1 MRAAALRHA
10 CAFPLPVMAV
20 PGGPVLK
27 DVVAYVEVWSTNGTE
42 NYSKTF
48 RNQLVDM
55 GAKVSKTFNK
65 QVTHVVFKDGYQS
78 TWEKAQKRGVKL
90 VSVLWVDKCRAAGVH
105 IDESLFPAANANQH
119 LPSLLKKKRKC
130 MQPKDFIPRTPEND
144 KRLQRKFEKMAKEL
158 QQQKTT
164 LGTNVP
170 VLLFESNGSLVYSP
184 TGKVYGAHNSAMK
197 RRLQE
202 MKEKRENLSPTS
214 SQMMEQADVN
224 TVDLLHEASLNLSR
238 DTSCSDDSFAGGL
251 PVSAEDLCGGSA
263 SGTQERNLGEFI
275 AERGSDVRAASP
287 VLQTG
292 RVSPSAAPHPL
303 GLLTPRRSTSSPP
316 KAETPQQSGA
326 AGGVVTPVSKP
337 SRPAAQ
343 GPSDGKRRLSPVS
356 SATKGRPGGR
366 AQRMGSSTKR
376 KKTPENS
383 CPASEKRQKRRRSL
397 GQRPAPRLRLW
408 KAESGLRSVQRAAVK
423 NLALEEFSYDDYFSP
438 DNLKERVSEGLLGE
452 QLPSRPPPLHCQR
465 SLSKTERT
473 SLLDRADLSLIG
485 RSPRPAVGTCSTA
498 KPGPPLERPALSRA
512 DAGLGGGTSGGTP
525 AADGTPGPCPWAEAQ
540 GEGDARP
547 AEGDTLHTPSGLVP
561 QTGPQGDP
569 SPLTGSREE
578 MEEWTDPQLTQKD
591 GAPPGTAESA
601 AAHSE
606 GELSAAG
613 DRAEGRSAGAR
624 EAPAQGS
631 SESVKSGPAG
641 HGVVAGSRKGC
652 QDLLRPREESRKK
665 GRGQKPTRT
674 LVMTSMP
681 SEKYS
686 VVIQVVSKLKGF
698 SLAREVCGSTTH
710 VLAGKPR
717 RTLSVLLGIA
727 RGCWILSFEWV
738 LWSLE
743 MGHWI
748 SEEPFEL
755 SNYFPAA
762 PLCRQERLSCAGQYR
777 GTLFADQPIMFISP
791 ASNPPRA
798 KLGEL
803 VVLCGGRVTQVPRQ
817 ASIFIGPSP
826 GRKKETVKYLSET
839 WILDSISQHKICAS
853 ENHLLP

>member
-1 MRAAALRHA
+1 M
-10 CAFPLPVMAV
+10 
-20 PGGPVLK
+20 
-27 DVVAYVEVWSTNGTE
+27 
-42 NYSKTF
+42 
-48 RNQLVDM
+48 
-55 GAKVSKTFNK
+55 
-65 QVTHVVFKDGYQS
+65 
-78 TWEKAQKRGVKL
+78 
-90 VSVLWVDKCRAAGVH
+90 
-105 IDESLFPAANANQH
+105 
-119 LPSLLKKKRKC
+119 
-130 MQPKDFIPRTPEND
+130 
-144 KRLQRKFEKMAKEL
+144 
-158 QQQKTT
+158 
-164 LGTNVP
+164 
-170 VLLFESNGSLVYSP
+170 
-184 TGKVYGAHNSAMK
+184 
-197 RRLQE
+197 
-202 MKEKRENLSPTS
+202 
-214 SQMMEQADVN
+214 
-224 TVDLLHEASLNLSR
+224 
-238 DTSCSDDSFAGGL
+238 
-251 PVSAEDLCGGSA
+251 SAEDLCGGSA

-275 AERGSDVRAASP
+275 TERGSGVRAASP

-631 SESVKSGPAG
+631 SES
-641 HGVVAGSRKGC
+641 
-652 QDLLRPREESRKK
+652 
-665 GRGQKPTRT
+665 T
-674 LVMTSMP
+674 
-681 SEKYS
+681 
-686 VVIQVVSKLKGF
+686 
-698 SLAREVCGSTTH
+698 
-710 VLAGKPR
+710 
-717 RTLSVLLGIA
+717 
-727 RGCWILSFEWV
+727 
-738 LWSLE
+738 
-743 MGHWI
+743 
-748 SEEPFEL
+748 
-755 SNYFPAA
+755 
-762 PLCRQERLSCAGQYR
+762 
-777 GTLFADQPIMFISP
+777 
-791 ASNPPRA
+791 
-798 KLGEL
+798 
-803 VVLCGGRVTQVPRQ
+803 
-817 ASIFIGPSP
+817 
-826 GRKKETVKYLSET
+826 
-839 WILDSISQHKICAS
+839 
-853 ENHLLP
+853 

>member
-1 MRAAALRHA
+1 MAASGSFGA
-10 CAFPLPVMAV
+10 
-20 PGGPVLK
+20 PVLK

-105 IDESLFPAANANQH
+105 VDESLFPAANANQH

-184 TGKVYGAHNSAMK
+184 TGKLYGAHHSAMK
-197 RRLQE
+197 KRLRE
-202 MKEKRENLSPTS
+202 MKERRENLSPTS
-214 SQMMEQADVN
+214 SQMIEQSDVN
-224 TVDLLHEASLNLSR
+224 TVNLLHEASLNLSH
-238 DTSCSDDSFAGGL
+238 DTLCSDDSFAGGL

-263 SGTQERNLGEFI
+263 SGTQERDLGEFI
-275 AERGSDVRAASP
+275 PERGSDVCAASP

-292 RVSPSAAPHPL
+292 SVSPSAAPHPL

-326 AGGVVTPVSKP
+326 AGGVVTPVSRP

-356 SATKGRPGGR
+356 SATKGRPGRR
-366 AQRMGSSTKR
+366 AQHRGSSTKR

-383 CPASEKRQKRRRSL
+383 CPASEKRRKRRRSL

-408 KAESGLRSVQRAAVK
+408 KVESGLRSVRRPAVK
-423 NLALEEFSYDDYFSP
+423 SLALEEFSYDDYFSP

-452 QLPSRPPPLHCQR
+452 QLPSRPPPLYCQR

-485 RSPRPAVGTCSTA
+485 RSPRPAVGPCSTA
-498 KPGPPLERPALSRA
+498 KPGPLLERPALSGA
-512 DAGLGGGTSGGTP
+512 DAGLGGGTSGGMP
-525 AADGTPGPCPWAEAQ
+525 AADGTPGPCPWAEA
-540 GEGDARP
+540 RP
-547 AEGDTLHTPSGLVP
+547 AGGDTLHTHGGLIP
-561 QTGPQGDP
+561 ETGPQGDP

-578 MEEWTDPQLTQKD
+578 TEEWTDTQSAQKD
-591 GAPPGTAESA
+591 GAPPETAESA

-613 DRAEGRSAGAR
+613 DCAEGRSTGAR

-631 SESVKSGPAG
+631 SESVKSGPTG

-665 GRGQKPTRT
+665 GRGQK
-674 LVMTSMP
+674 
-681 SEKYS
+681 
-686 VVIQVVSKLKGF
+686 
-698 SLAREVCGSTTH
+698 
-710 VLAGKPR
+710 
-717 RTLSVLLGIA
+717 
-727 RGCWILSFEWV
+727 V

-817 ASIFIGPSP
+817 ASIFIGPSL

-839 WILDSISQHKICAS
+839 WILDSITQHKICAS

>member
-1 MRAAALRHA
+1 
-10 CAFPLPVMAV
+10 
-20 PGGPVLK
+20 
-27 DVVAYVEVWSTNGTE
+27 
-42 NYSKTF
+42 
-48 RNQLVDM
+48 
-55 GAKVSKTFNK
+55 
-65 QVTHVVFKDGYQS
+65 
-78 TWEKAQKRGVKL
+78 
-90 VSVLWVDKCRAAGVH
+90 
-105 IDESLFPAANANQH
+105 
-119 LPSLLKKKRKC
+119 

-214 SQMMEQADVN
+214 SQMIEQSDVN
-224 TVDLLHEASLNLSR
+224 TVNLLHEASLNLSR

-275 AERGSDVRAASP
+275 TERGSDVCAVSP

-292 RVSPSAAPHPL
+292 SVSPSAAPHPL

-343 GPSDGKRRLSPVS
+343 GLSDGKRPLSPVS
-356 SATKGRPGGR
+356 SATKGCPGGR
-366 AQRMGSSTKR
+366 AQLMGSSTKR

-383 CPASEKRQKRRRSL
+383 CPASEKRRKRRRSL

-438 DNLKERVSEGLLGE
+438 DNLKERISEGLLGE

-473 SLLDRADLSLIG
+473 SLLDRANLSLIG

-512 DAGLGGGTSGGTP
+512 DVGLGGGTSGGKP

-540 GEGDARP
+540 GGGDARP
-547 AEGDTLHTPSGLVP
+547 AGGDTLHTPSGLLP

-578 MEEWTDPQLTQKD
+578 MEEWTDTQLAQKD

-624 EAPAQGS
+624 EVPAQGS
-631 SESVKSGPAG
+631 SESVKSGPTG
-641 HGVVAGSRKGC
+641 HGVVASSWKGC

-686 VVIQVVSKLKGF
+686 VVIQVVNKLKGF

-853 ENHLLP
+853 ENYLLP

>member
-1 MRAAALRHA
+1 MAAPGSL
-10 CAFPLPVMAV
+10 
-20 PGGPVLK
+20 GGPVLK
-27 DVVAYVEVWSTNGTE
+27 DVVAYVEVWSANGTE

-90 VSVLWVDKCRAAGVH
+90 VSVLWVDKCRVAGVH
-105 IDESLFPAANANQH
+105 IDESLFPAANTNQH

-170 VLLFESNGSLVYSP
+170 VLSFESNGSLVYSP
-184 TGKVYGAHNSAMK
+184 TGKVYRGHHSAMK
-197 RRLQE
+197 KRLQE

-214 SQMMEQADVN
+214 SQMIEQSDDN
-224 TVDLLHEASLNLSR
+224 TVNLLHEASLNLSH
-238 DTSCSDDSFAGGL
+238 DTLCSDNSLAGGL
-251 PVSAEDLCGGSA
+251 PVSADDLCGGSA
-263 SGTQERNLGEFI
+263 SGTQEGKLFEFI
-275 AERGSDVRAASP
+275 TERGSDVCAASP

-292 RVSPSAAPHPL
+292 SVGPSAAPCPL
-303 GLLTPRRSTSSPP
+303 DLLTPRRSTSSPP
-316 KAETPQQSGA
+316 KAETPQQSRA
-326 AGGVVTPVSKP
+326 AGGVVTPISKP
-337 SRPAAQ
+337 SKPVAQ
-343 GPSDGKRRLSPVS
+343 GSSDGKKRLSPVS

-366 AQRMGSSTKR
+366 EQHMGSSAKR

-383 CPASEKRQKRRRSL
+383 CPGLEERRKRRRSL
-397 GQRPAPRLRLW
+397 RQRPAPRLRLW
-408 KAESGLRSVQRAAVK
+408 KAERGLRSVRRPAVK
-423 NLALEEFSYDDYFSP
+423 SLALEEFSYDDYFSP

-452 QLPSRPPPLHCQR
+452 QLPSRPPALHCQR

-485 RSPRPAVGTCSTA
+485 RSPRLAVSTCSTA
-498 KPGPPLERPALSRA
+498 KPALSGA
-512 DAGLGGGTSGGTP
+512 DAGLGGGTSGGTS
-525 AADGTPGPCPWAEAQ
+525 AADGTPGPCPRAEAQ
-540 GEGDARP
+540 GGGDVRPAGGDAPQTRSQ
-547 AEGDTLHTPSGLVP
+547 LIP
-561 QTGPQGDP
+561 QTGPQGDR
-569 SPLTGSREE
+569 SPLKGSREE
-578 MEEWTDPQLTQKD
+578 TEEWTDPQSTQKE
-591 GAPPGTAESA
+591 GAPPETTESA
-601 AAHSE
+601 AVHSE
-606 GELSAAG
+606 GKPSAAG
-613 DRAEGRSAGAR
+613 GCAEDRPAGAR
-624 EAPAQGS
+624 GAPAHGS
-631 SESVKSGPAG
+631 SGSVKSGPTR
-641 HGVVAGSRKGC
+641 HSVVAGSRKGC
-652 QDLLRPREESRKK
+652 QDLLRLREESRKK
-665 GRGQKPTRT
+665 GRGQ
-674 LVMTSMP
+674 
-681 SEKYS
+681 E
-686 VVIQVVSKLKGF
+686 
-698 SLAREVCGSTTH
+698 
-710 VLAGKPR
+710 
-717 RTLSVLLGIA
+717 
-727 RGCWILSFEWV
+727 V

-762 PLCRQERLSCAGQYR
+762 PLCRQERLSSAGQYR
-777 GTLFADQPIMFISP
+777 GTLFADQPTMFISP

-839 WILDSISQHKICAS
+839 WILDSISQHKVCAS

>member
-1 MRAAALRHA
+1 MAASGSFGA
-10 CAFPLPVMAV
+10 
-20 PGGPVLK
+20 PVLK

-105 IDESLFPAANANQH
+105 VDESLFPAANANQH

-184 TGKVYGAHNSAMK
+184 TGKLYGAHHSAMK
-197 RRLQE
+197 KRLRE
-202 MKEKRENLSPTS
+202 MKERRENLSPTS
-214 SQMMEQADVN
+214 SQMIEQSDVN
-224 TVDLLHEASLNLSR
+224 TVNLLHEASLNLSH
-238 DTSCSDDSFAGGL
+238 DTLCSDDSFAGGL

-263 SGTQERNLGEFI
+263 SGTQERDLGEFI
-275 AERGSDVRAASP
+275 PERGSDVCAASP

-292 RVSPSAAPHPL
+292 SVSPSAAPHPL

-326 AGGVVTPVSKP
+326 AGGVVTPVSRP

-356 SATKGRPGGR
+356 SATKGRPGRR
-366 AQRMGSSTKR
+366 AQHRGSSTKR

-383 CPASEKRQKRRRSL
+383 CPASEKRRKRRRSL

-408 KAESGLRSVQRAAVK
+408 KVESGLRSVRRPAVK
-423 NLALEEFSYDDYFSP
+423 SLALEEFSYDDYFSP

-452 QLPSRPPPLHCQR
+452 QLPSRPPPLYCQR

-485 RSPRPAVGTCSTA
+485 RSPRPAVGPCSTA
-498 KPGPPLERPALSRA
+498 KPGPLLERPALSGA
-512 DAGLGGGTSGGTP
+512 DAGLGGGTSGGMP
-525 AADGTPGPCPWAEAQ
+525 AADGTPGPCPWAEA
-540 GEGDARP
+540 RP
-547 AEGDTLHTPSGLVP
+547 AGGDTLHTHGGLIP
-561 QTGPQGDP
+561 ETGPQGDP

-578 MEEWTDPQLTQKD
+578 TEEWTDTQSAQKD
-591 GAPPGTAESA
+591 GAPPETAESA

-613 DRAEGRSAGAR
+613 DCAEGRSTGAR

-631 SESVKSGPAG
+631 SESVKSGPTG

-665 GRGQKPTRT
+665 GRGQK
-674 LVMTSMP
+674 
-681 SEKYS
+681 
-686 VVIQVVSKLKGF
+686 
-698 SLAREVCGSTTH
+698 
-710 VLAGKPR
+710 
-717 RTLSVLLGIA
+717 
-727 RGCWILSFEWV
+727 V

-817 ASIFIGPSP
+817 ASIFIGPSL

-839 WILDSISQHKICAS
+839 WILGTCAIVDTHVWAMKPRTT
-853 ENHLLP
+853 EDFKNV

>member
-1 MRAAALRHA
+1 MAAPGSL
-10 CAFPLPVMAV
+10 
-20 PGGPVLK
+20 GGPVLK
-27 DVVAYVEVWSTNGTE
+27 DVVAYVEVWSANGTE

-90 VSVLWVDKCRAAGVH
+90 VSVLWVDKCRVAGVH
-105 IDESLFPAANANQH
+105 IDESLFPAANTNQH

-170 VLLFESNGSLVYSP
+170 VLSFESNGSLVYSP
-184 TGKVYGAHNSAMK
+184 TGKVCRGHHSAMK
-197 RRLQE
+197 KRLQE

-214 SQMMEQADVN
+214 SQMIEQSDDN
-224 TVDLLHEASLNLSR
+224 TVNLLHEASLNLSH
-238 DTSCSDDSFAGGL
+238 DTLCSDNSLAGGL
-251 PVSAEDLCGGSA
+251 PVSADDLCGGSA
-263 SGTQERNLGEFI
+263 SGTQEGKLFEFI
-275 AERGSDVRAASP
+275 TERGSDVCAASP

-292 RVSPSAAPHPL
+292 SVGPSAAPCPL
-303 GLLTPRRSTSSPP
+303 DLLTPHRSTSSPP
-316 KAETPQQSGA
+316 KAETPQQSRA
-326 AGGVVTPVSKP
+326 ARGVVTPISKP
-337 SRPAAQ
+337 SKPVAQ
-343 GPSDGKRRLSPVS
+343 GSSDGKKRLSPVS

-366 AQRMGSSTKR
+366 EQHMGSSAKR

-383 CPASEKRQKRRRSL
+383 CPGLEERRKRRRSL

-408 KAESGLRSVQRAAVK
+408 KAERGLRSVRRPAVK
-423 NLALEEFSYDDYFSP
+423 SLALEEFSYDDYFSP

-452 QLPSRPPPLHCQR
+452 QLPSRPPALHCQR

-485 RSPRPAVGTCSTA
+485 RSPRPAVSTCSTA
-498 KPGPPLERPALSRA
+498 KPALSGA
-512 DAGLGGGTSGGTP
+512 DAGLGGGTSGGTS
-525 AADGTPGPCPWAEAQ
+525 AADRTPGPCPRAEAQ
-540 GEGDARP
+540 GGGDVRPAGGDAPQTRSQ
-547 AEGDTLHTPSGLVP
+547 LIP
-561 QTGPQGDP
+561 QTGPQGDR
-569 SPLTGSREE
+569 SPLKGSREE
-578 MEEWTDPQLTQKD
+578 TEEWTDPQSTQKE
-591 GAPPGTAESA
+591 GAPPETTESA
-601 AAHSE
+601 AVHSE
-606 GELSAAG
+606 GKPSAAG
-613 DRAEGRSAGAR
+613 GYAEDRPAGAR
-624 EAPAQGS
+624 GAPAHGS
-631 SESVKSGPAG
+631 SGSVKSGPTR
-641 HGVVAGSRKGC
+641 HSVVASSRKGC
-652 QDLLRPREESRKK
+652 QDLLRLREESGKK
-665 GRGQKPTRT
+665 GRGQ
-674 LVMTSMP
+674 
-681 SEKYS
+681 E
-686 VVIQVVSKLKGF
+686 
-698 SLAREVCGSTTH
+698 
-710 VLAGKPR
+710 
-717 RTLSVLLGIA
+717 
-727 RGCWILSFEWV
+727 V

-762 PLCRQERLSCAGQYR
+762 PLCRQERLSSAGQYR
-777 GTLFADQPIMFISP
+777 GTLFADQPTMFISP

-803 VVLCGGRVTQVPRQ
+803 VMLCGGRVTQVPRQ

-839 WILDSISQHKICAS
+839 WILDSISQHKVCAS

>member
-1 MRAAALRHA
+1 
-10 CAFPLPVMAV
+10 
-20 PGGPVLK
+20 
-27 DVVAYVEVWSTNGTE
+27 
-42 NYSKTF
+42 
-48 RNQLVDM
+48 M

-90 VSVLWVDKCRAAGVH
+90 VSVLWVEKCRVAGAH
-105 IDESLFPAANANQH
+105 IDESLFPAANTNQH

-130 MQPKDFIPRTPEND
+130 MQPKDFIPKTPEND
-144 KRLQRKFEKMAKEL
+144 KRLQKKFEKMAKEL

-170 VLLFESNGSLVYSP
+170 VLLFESNGSLMYSP
-184 TGKVYGAHNSAMK
+184 TGKVYRGHHSAMK
-197 RRLQE
+197 KRLQE

-214 SQMMEQADVN
+214 SQMIEQSDDN
-224 TVDLLHEASLNLSR
+224 TVNSLHEASLNLSH
-238 DTSCSDDSFAGGL
+238 DTLCSDNSSAGGL
-251 PVSAEDLCGGSA
+251 PMSADDSCGGSA
-263 SGTQERNLGEFI
+263 SGTRERKWGEFI
-275 AERGSDVRAASP
+275 TERESDLCAASP

-292 RVSPSAAPHPL
+292 HGGPSAAPRPL
-303 GLLTPRRSTSSPP
+303 GLRTPPRSTSSPP
-316 KAETPQQSGA
+316 KAETPQQSRA
-326 AGGVVTPVSKP
+326 AGRVVTPVSKP

-343 GPSDGKRRLSPVS
+343 GLSDGKKRLSPVS
-356 SATKGRPGGR
+356 SATKGHPEGR
-366 AQRMGSSTKR
+366 AQAMRSSVKR
-376 KKTPENS
+376 RKTPENW
-383 CPASEKRQKRRRSL
+383 PASEEGRKRRRSL
-397 GQRPAPRLRLW
+397 RQRPAACLRLW
-408 KAESGLRSVQRAAVK
+408 EAESGLCSVRRPAVK
-423 NLALEEFSYDDYFSP
+423 SLALEGSSYDDYFSP

-452 QLPSRPPPLHCQR
+452 QLPSSPSPLRGQR

-485 RSPRPAVGTCSTA
+485 RGPRPAVGTCSTA
-498 KPGPPLERPALSRA
+498 KPGPCLERPALSGA
-512 DAGLGGGTSGGTP
+512 DVGLGGGTSGGMP
-525 AADGTPGPCPWAEAQ
+525 AADGTPGPCAQAEAQ
-540 GEGDARP
+540 GGGDARP
-547 AEGDTLHTPSGLVP
+547 AGGDVPHAPSGLVP
-561 QTGPQGDP
+561 WTGPRGDP
-569 SPLTGSREE
+569 SPLKGSREE
-578 MEEWTDPQLTQKD
+578 RRECTDTQSMQKE
-591 GAPPGTAESA
+591 GTPPETESA
-601 AAHSE
+601 EAHSE
-606 GELSAAG
+606 GELNAVG
-613 DRAEGRSAGAR
+613 DCAEQGSTER

-631 SESVKSGPAG
+631 RESVKSGATR
-641 HGVVAGSRKGC
+641 HSVVAGSQKGC
-652 QDLLRPREESRKK
+652 QDLCRPREESRKR

-686 VVIQVVSKLKGF
+686 MVIQVVNRLKGF
-698 SLAREVCGSTTH
+698 SVAREVCGSTTH
-710 VLAGKPR
+710 VLAGRPR
-717 RTLSVLLGIA
+717 RTLSVLLGMA

-762 PLCRQERLSCAGQYR
+762 PLCRQERLSSAGQYR
-777 GTLFADQPIMFISP
+777 GTLFADQPTMFISP

-826 GRKKETVKYLSET
+826 GRRKETVKYLSET
-839 WILDSISQHKICAS
+839 WILDSISQHKVCAS

>member
-1 MRAAALRHA
+1 MAAPGSL
-10 CAFPLPVMAV
+10 
-20 PGGPVLK
+20 GGPVLK
-27 DVVAYVEVWSTNGTE
+27 DVVAYVEVWSANGTE

-90 VSVLWVDKCRAAGVH
+90 VSVLWVDKCRVAGVH
-105 IDESLFPAANANQH
+105 IDESLFPAANTNQH

-170 VLLFESNGSLVYSP
+170 VLSFESNGSLVYSP
-184 TGKVYGAHNSAMK
+184 TGKVYRGHHSAMK

-214 SQMMEQADVN
+214 SQMIEQSDDN
-224 TVDLLHEASLNLSR
+224 TVNLLHEASLNLSH
-238 DTSCSDDSFAGGL
+238 DTLCSDNSLAGGL
-251 PVSAEDLCGGSA
+251 PVSADNLCGGSA
-263 SGTQERNLGEFI
+263 SGTQEGKLFEFI
-275 AERGSDVRAASP
+275 TERGSDVCAASP

-292 RVSPSAAPHPL
+292 SIGPSAAPCPL
-303 GLLTPRRSTSSPP
+303 DLLTPRRSTSSPP
-316 KAETPQQSGA
+316 KAETPQQSRA
-326 AGGVVTPVSKP
+326 AGEVVTPISKP
-337 SRPAAQ
+337 SKLVAQ
-343 GPSDGKRRLSPVS
+343 GLSDGKKRLSPVS
-356 SATKGRPGGR
+356 SATKGHPGGR
-366 AQRMGSSTKR
+366 EQHMGSSAKR

-383 CPASEKRQKRRRSL
+383 CPGLEERRKRRRSL

-408 KAESGLRSVQRAAVK
+408 KAERGPRSVRRPAVK
-423 NLALEEFSYDDYFSP
+423 SLALEEFSYDDYFSP

-452 QLPSRPPPLHCQR
+452 QLPSRPPALHCQR
-465 SLSKTERT
+465 SLSKTERI

-485 RSPRPAVGTCSTA
+485 RSPRPAVSTCSTA
-498 KPGPPLERPALSRA
+498 KPALSGA
-512 DAGLGGGTSGGTP
+512 DAGLGGGTSGGTS
-525 AADGTPGPCPWAEAQ
+525 AADGTPGPCPRAEAQ
-540 GEGDARP
+540 GGGDVRP
-547 AEGDTLHTPSGLVP
+547 AGVDAPQTRSQLIP
-561 QTGPQGDP
+561 QTGPQGDR
-569 SPLTGSREE
+569 SPLKGSREE
-578 MEEWTDPQLTQKD
+578 TEEWTDPQSTQKE
-591 GAPPGTAESA
+591 GAPPETTESA

-606 GELSAAG
+606 GKPSAAG
-613 DRAEGRSAGAR
+613 GCAEDRPAGAR
-624 EAPAQGS
+624 GVPAHGS
-631 SESVKSGPAG
+631 SGSVKSGPTRHSA
-641 HGVVAGSRKGC
+641 VASSRKGC
-652 QDLLRPREESRKK
+652 QDLLRLREESRRK
-665 GRGQKPTRT
+665 GRGQ
-674 LVMTSMP
+674 
-681 SEKYS
+681 E
-686 VVIQVVSKLKGF
+686 
-698 SLAREVCGSTTH
+698 
-710 VLAGKPR
+710 
-717 RTLSVLLGIA
+717 
-727 RGCWILSFEWV
+727 V

-762 PLCRQERLSCAGQYR
+762 PLCRQERLSSAGQYR
-777 GTLFADQPIMFISP
+777 GTLFADQPTMFISP

-839 WILDSISQHKICAS
+839 WILGTCAIMDTDVWTMKPRTT
-853 ENHLLP
+853 EDFKYV

>member
-1 MRAAALRHA
+1 MAAPGSL
-10 CAFPLPVMAV
+10 
-20 PGGPVLK
+20 GGPVLK
-27 DVVAYVEVWSTNGTE
+27 DVVAYVEVWSANGTE

-90 VSVLWVDKCRAAGVH
+90 VSVLWVDKCRVAGVH
-105 IDESLFPAANANQH
+105 IDESLFPAANTNQH

-170 VLLFESNGSLVYSP
+170 VLSFESNGSLVYSP
-184 TGKVYGAHNSAMK
+184 TGKVCRGHHSAMK
-197 RRLQE
+197 KRLQE

-214 SQMMEQADVN
+214 SQMIEQSDDN
-224 TVDLLHEASLNLSR
+224 TVNLLHEASLNLSH
-238 DTSCSDDSFAGGL
+238 DTLCSDNSLAGGL
-251 PVSAEDLCGGSA
+251 PVSADDLCGGSA
-263 SGTQERNLGEFI
+263 SGTQEGKLFEFI
-275 AERGSDVRAASP
+275 TERGSDVCAASP

-292 RVSPSAAPHPL
+292 SVGPSAAPCPL
-303 GLLTPRRSTSSPP
+303 DLLTPHRSTSSPP
-316 KAETPQQSGA
+316 KAETPQQSRA
-326 AGGVVTPVSKP
+326 ARGVVTPISKP
-337 SRPAAQ
+337 SKPVAQ
-343 GPSDGKRRLSPVS
+343 GSSDGKKRLSPVS

-366 AQRMGSSTKR
+366 EQHMGSSAKR

-383 CPASEKRQKRRRSL
+383 CPGLEERRKRRRSL

-408 KAESGLRSVQRAAVK
+408 KAERGLRSVRRPAVK
-423 NLALEEFSYDDYFSP
+423 SLALEEFSYDDYFSP

-452 QLPSRPPPLHCQR
+452 QLPSRPPALHCQR

-485 RSPRPAVGTCSTA
+485 RSPRPAVSTCSTA
-498 KPGPPLERPALSRA
+498 KPALSGA
-512 DAGLGGGTSGGTP
+512 DAGLGGGTSGGTS
-525 AADGTPGPCPWAEAQ
+525 AADRTPGPCPRAEAQ
-540 GEGDARP
+540 GGGDVRPAGGDAPQTRSQ
-547 AEGDTLHTPSGLVP
+547 LIP
-561 QTGPQGDP
+561 QTGPQGDR
-569 SPLTGSREE
+569 SPLKGSREE
-578 MEEWTDPQLTQKD
+578 TEEWTDPQSTQKE
-591 GAPPGTAESA
+591 GAPPETTESA
-601 AAHSE
+601 AVHSE
-606 GELSAAG
+606 GKPSAAG
-613 DRAEGRSAGAR
+613 GYAEDRPAGAR
-624 EAPAQGS
+624 GAPAHGS
-631 SESVKSGPAG
+631 SGSVKSGPTR
-641 HGVVAGSRKGC
+641 HSVVASSRKGC
-652 QDLLRPREESRKK
+652 QDLLRLREESGKK
-665 GRGQKPTRT
+665 GRGQEPTRT

-686 VVIQVVSKLKGF
+686 VVIQVVNRLKGF
-698 SLAREVCGSTTH
+698 SLAQEVCGSTTH

-762 PLCRQERLSCAGQYR
+762 PLCRQERLSSAGQYR
-777 GTLFADQPIMFISP
+777 GTLFADQPTMFISP

-839 WILDSISQHKICAS
+839 WILGTCAIMDTDVWTMKPRTT
-853 ENHLLP
+853 EDFKYV